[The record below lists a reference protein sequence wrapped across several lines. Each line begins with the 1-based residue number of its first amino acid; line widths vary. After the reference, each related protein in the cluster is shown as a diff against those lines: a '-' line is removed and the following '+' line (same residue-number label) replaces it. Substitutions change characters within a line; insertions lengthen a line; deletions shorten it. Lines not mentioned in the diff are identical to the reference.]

1 MTDKNKNDNNI
12 TKRQYVLSILITL
25 VISVVG
31 TISISRMLTDS
42 PEDDSNQGIVSETTE
57 LETPSE
63 LVGIY
68 DELQVINKLYTILK
82 TTYFEEVDSDILIE
96 GALEGMAA
104 AVGDPYTEYLDTA
117 ESTSFEEAISGSFQG
132 IGAEVMKDGEY
143 VRIVSPIA
151 NSPAA
156 EAGLQTNDLIV
167 EVDGESVADLTIN
180 EAVSLIRGPEG
191 SDVELT
197 LIRGEEQFSMT
208 LTRAE
213 IPLETVFYE
222 IDESDSSI
230 GYVNIVNF
238 NAPTYT
244 ETVDAIKALQD
255 EGVEKIVFDVRG
267 NPGGLLTSA
276 IEISNIFVPNGEPLM
291 MTEYRTDL
299 EPTVYV
305 ASEEYG
311 DFKYEGEA
319 ILLVNE
325 GSASASE
332 ILAGAMQSVG
342 IPIYGQTTFGKGTV
356 QSIVGLGATDELKFT
371 SGKWLTALGEWI
383 NETGIEPDVP
393 VKLPEYAQ
401 LFIVNPTATYK
412 EGDNSTEV
420 KNLKSVLT
428 ALDYNVSNNEAFD
441 DSVVE
446 AINDYQASNDLN
458 VDGIVTGDTARS
470 LTEDL
475 REKIENNDTQLEAA
489 IEALK

>member
-1 MTDKNKNDNNI
+1 MTDKNKNNNNI

-255 EGVEKIVFDVRG
+255 EGVEKI
-267 NPGGLLTSA
+267 
-276 IEISNIFVPNGEPLM
+276 EIG
-291 MTEYRTDL
+291 R
-299 EPTVYV
+299 
-305 ASEEYG
+305 ASC
-311 DFKYEGEA
+311 
-319 ILLVNE
+319 
-325 GSASASE
+325 
-332 ILAGAMQSVG
+332 
-342 IPIYGQTTFGKGTV
+342 
-356 QSIVGLGATDELKFT
+356 
-371 SGKWLTALGEWI
+371 
-383 NETGIEPDVP
+383 
-393 VKLPEYAQ
+393 
-401 LFIVNPTATYK
+401 
-412 EGDNSTEV
+412 
-420 KNLKSVLT
+420 
-428 ALDYNVSNNEAFD
+428 
-441 DSVVE
+441 
-446 AINDYQASNDLN
+446 
-458 VDGIVTGDTARS
+458 
-470 LTEDL
+470 
-475 REKIENNDTQLEAA
+475 RERV
-489 IEALK
+489 